1 MLNLVGDMSGTPA
14 AKSECGSEGLQRR
27 GAPQKL
33 FSLKLCPAAVSR
45 GGETEHCRLRG
56 RSQEHLPYHL
66 AVSEFLA
73 GLTPRAPAEPPPS
86 LTLGS
91 GLDEN
96 SQSPVHGGPHW
107 D

>member
-1 MLNLVGDMSGTPA
+1 MVLPRSF
-14 AKSECGSEGLQRR
+14 
-27 GAPQKL
+27 
-33 FSLKLCPAAVSR
+33 FSLKLCPATVSR

-73 GLTPRAPAEPPPS
+73 GPTPRAPAEPPPS

-107 D
+107 H